1 MEAVCFAVKCSDA
14 RLTHS
19 QKYIFNSVLSIF
31 ERNDI
36 TENIRFLATFAD
48 GRQPKVLEAIKEA
61 QLPCLK
67 DPKGLPFYQKFNNAA
82 IYVSNQD
89 DEEDE
94 MSPIQWK
101 NGMKNFK
108 LFFDELSDMPTK
120 SLQMT
125 KEVLEDRKY
134 FKMKV
139 KRLQGAIPERLT
151 LMEELRKKQVEMHKA
166 VSKQSLINHYESTK
180 LKKEQFDLM
189 CQNVEETQTLL
200 DMRENYESVKGTKMN
215 AEELM
220 EALRNES
227 DFLKKDTVKSLS
239 EIKDLLFNKLRI
251 NNALHGDYPL
261 TTVEYIRMMIENE
274 KKQRQDG
281 FAKRIKNLDE
291 LLSTAKLISL

>member
-1 MEAVCFAVKCSDA
+1 LEAVCFAVKCSDA

-61 QLPCLK
+61 QLPCQK
-67 DPKGLPFYQKFNNAA
+67 DPKGLPFYQKFNNGA

-89 DEEDE
+89 DEDDE

-108 LFFDELSDMPTK
+108 LFFDELSEMPTK
-120 SLQMT
+120 SLQMPT
-125 KEVLEDRKY
+125 EVLEDRKY

-139 KRLQGAIPERLT
+139 KRLQGAILERLT

-166 VSKQSLINHYESTK
+166 VSKQSSQTKYQISNYESTK
-180 LKKEQFDLM
+180 LKKEQFHLM
-189 CQNVEETQTLL
+189 CQNVDETQTLHEI
-200 DMRENYESVKGTKMN
+200 REKTMN
-215 AEELM
+215 TEELM
-220 EALRNES
+220 EG
-227 DFLKKDTVKSLS
+227 LKKDIVKSLG
-239 EIKDLLFNKLRI
+239 EIKDLLFNKLRL

-274 KKQRQDG
+274 KKQRQDDS
-281 FAKRIKNLDE
+281 AKRIKNLDE

>member
-61 QLPCLK
+61 QLPCQK
-67 DPKGLPFYQKFNNAA
+67 DPKGSPFYQKFNNGA
-82 IYVSNQD
+82 IYVNNQD

-108 LFFDELSDMPTK
+108 LFFDELSEMPTK
-120 SLQMT
+120 SLQMPT
-125 KEVLEDRKY
+125 EVLERRQHL
-134 FKMKV
+134 KMKL
-139 KRLQGAIPERLT
+139 KRMQGAIAERLT
-151 LMEELRKKQVEMHKA
+151 LIEELRKKQVEMHKA
-166 VSKQSLINHYESTK
+166 LSKQSSQTKCQISNYESTK
-180 LKKEQFDLM
+180 LKKEQFHLM
-189 CQNVEETQTLL
+189 CQNVDETQTLH
-200 DMRENYESVKGTKMN
+200 DIRENYESVKRTTMN

-220 EALRNES
+220 EALKT
-227 DFLKKDTVKSLS
+227 DIVKSLS

-274 KKQRQDG
+274 NKERQDG